1 MNLSIFWCIFVLMH
15 WLGKCFVH
23 FFIATALFCCFFT
36 IPFSISQWNS
46 YSDSFAQYIFL
57 GHTFASS
64 RILMRAINLQGP
76 DTWKSWPYPS
86 SFAHE
91 NLVWLWVAL
100 CFKKTYYRNRWCPLF
115 HNKDAMILLVLSVGV
130 SNGCWF
136 TSSRN
141 VCVMHLPSFF
151 KLSSAFLRL
160 VLFFF
165 NLEYF

>member
-1 MNLSIFWCIFVLMH
+1 MLCTFFYSNSTFLLFLYYSIFYIAMELVLWFFCTVYLPRSH
-15 WLGKCFVH
+15 LCFLKN
-23 FFIATALFCCFFT
+23 FNESYKSAGSRYLK
-36 IPFSISQWNS
+36 IS
-46 YSDSFAQYIFL
+46 
-57 GHTFASS
+57 
-64 RILMRAINLQGP
+64 
-76 DTWKSWPYPS
+76 SWPYPS